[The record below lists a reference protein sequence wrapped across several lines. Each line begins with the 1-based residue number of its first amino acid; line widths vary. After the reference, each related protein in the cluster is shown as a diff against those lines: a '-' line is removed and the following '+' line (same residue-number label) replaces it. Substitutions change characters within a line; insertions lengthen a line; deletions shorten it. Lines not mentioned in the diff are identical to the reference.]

1 MTGVECA
8 KLLDSVALK
17 VNWDFKGGPELE
29 FSNLPITE
37 RASKSNIQQ
46 LAQNP

>member
-8 KLLDSVALK
+8 KLLDLMALK
-17 VNWDFKGGPELE
+17 VNWDFKDEPESE
-29 FSNLPITE
+29 FSKLPYTE